1 MKLKKTKFKDLI
13 IYNGKDFKDK
23 RGFFRELC
31 KKKIIKKDLPFLCLS
46 YSKKCT

>member
-31 KKKIIKKDLPFLCLS
+31 KKKIIKKIKNVLLS
-46 YSKKCT
+46 EIMK